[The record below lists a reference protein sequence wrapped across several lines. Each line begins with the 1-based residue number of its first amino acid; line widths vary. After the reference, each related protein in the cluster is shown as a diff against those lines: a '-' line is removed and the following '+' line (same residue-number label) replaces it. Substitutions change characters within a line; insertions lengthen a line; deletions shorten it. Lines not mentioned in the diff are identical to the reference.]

1 MLKRILLILFAI
13 GAPAGAWYWFFGRDN
28 TVELKLATGG
38 VSGTYHRLGQAIKEC
53 VESEFPDIHIEL
65 QTSRGAI
72 ENLRLLRNGQVDLA
86 FVQNDTPG
94 EPEVTSLLPAHK
106 EVLHL
111 IVNSDSIHAVN
122 ELAGRRVAVGPEE
135 SGTERLVRRLL
146 QHYNLAYSD
155 FLPVFVSTSQAQLLF
170 EAGQLDAVF
179 AVSGLNSAGCQ
190 RLLDVPG
197 SELLGLEELG
207 SPGGPVEGFSL
218 VYPYVQPYVV
228 PRLVYGEKPHTAI
241 STIAVRAVLVAHR
254 DLDTTLAY
262 NITSTLFRHRA
273 ALVASDLNAM
283 QISEQFDATHLQFPL
298 HDGAKAYYERNEP
311 GFLVRYAELMGFIL
325 SVMVTIFACAT
336 AVHESVKRKKKNR
349 IDLYYMRINEILNLL
364 SKQDLSNQELCSFQI
379 ELREM
384 RSRAFDELVR
394 EKLLADES
402 FAIFQ
407 TVLGQCLTEL
417 DLQLQR
423 VPAEELVSLR
433 KKELPEA
440 RLRVTRRFASSATI
454 KAMDDQI

>member
-1 MLKRILLILFAI
+1 MHKRILLVLFAI
-13 GAPAGAWYWFFGRDN
+13 GVPAGAWFWFFGRDQT
-28 TVELKLATGG
+28 TVLRLATGG
-38 VSGTYHRLGQAIKEC
+38 VTGTYHRLGQAIKAC
-53 VESEFPDIHIEL
+53 VEEEFPDLVIEL
-65 QTSRGAI
+65 QTSRGAL
-72 ENLRLLRNGQVDLA
+72 ENLRLLRTGQVDMA

-111 IVNSDSIHAVN
+111 IVNSDSIQSVA
-122 ELAGRRVAVGPEE
+122 ELRGKRVAVGPEQ
-135 SGTERLVRRLL
+135 SGTERLVQRLL
-146 QHYNLAYSD
+146 QHYNLVYDD
-155 FLPVFVSTSQAQLLF
+155 FIPIYASTQAAHQLF
-170 EAGQLDAVF
+170 RAGQLDAVF
-179 AVSGLNSAGCQ
+179 AVSGLNSASCQ

-207 SPGGPVEGFSL
+207 QQGGPVDGFSL

-262 NITSTLFRHRA
+262 NITGTLFRHRA

-298 HDGAKAYYERNEP
+298 HDGAKAYYERDEP
-311 GFLVRYAELMGFIL
+311 GFLVRYAESMGFIL
-325 SVMVTIFACAT
+325 SVLVTVFACAT

-349 IDLYYMRINEILNLL
+349 IDLYYTRINEILNLL
-364 SKQDLSNQELCSFQI
+364 SRQDLSNQDLCGFQI

-417 DLQLQR
+417 DLQLQK
-423 VPAEELVSLR
+423 VPAEEMNSLR
-433 KKELPEA
+433 ERELPGA

-454 KAMDDQI
+454 KTMDGQV